1 MNSIL
6 ERLAVLF
13 FLVPVMTFGMIDAT
27 DGAGS
32 VQDVVF
38 LSNEEY
44 LPVLRESIREAKREI
59 YIEMYLIRPGSSRS
73 DPVTTIFSELSD
85 ARRRGVQVKVVLDR
99 HFEKDNRRAAEH
111 LKRAG
116 VWDVEFES
124 DETTDHTKL
133 VLIDGEVMII
143 GSQNWTLSALA
154 ASNESAIFIKD
165 KNVVDELRRKM
176 ARRKGSDGT

>member
-1 MNSIL
+1 MNSIVA
-6 ERLAVLF
+6 RLVVLF
-13 FLVPVMTFGMIDAT
+13 FLAVVVAIVPNDPTSGADA
-27 DGAGS
+27 

-124 DETTDHTKL
+124 DGITNHTKI
-133 VLIDGEVMII
+133 VLIDGEVMIL

-165 KNVVDELRRKM
+165 KNVVDDLRRKM
-176 ARRKGSDGT
+176 ARRKGSDGA